1 MEKAPLV
8 LVPRVIPRRKALP
21 CLRRDR
27 IILPTLMLI
36 LPDTPPDL
44 TIPLFSGPYGLFSL
58 VYFRARRLA
67 FCFARAEVTRIMNM
81 IVRFRE

>member
-36 LPDTPPDL
+36 LPGTPPDGAIAAIL
-44 TIPLFSGPYGLFSL
+44 QPLP
-58 VYFRARRLA
+58 VV
-67 FCFARAEVTRIMNM
+67 FAQGNSEQASFVSSKMFGDAG
-81 IVRFRE
+81 V